1 MNAHSRQRT
10 SPLKRVERRGVQARG
25 LVRRQLL
32 LDAARRLLR
41 RSDLNG
47 INVADIAAEAR
58 MAKSSAYHFYA
69 DAQAL
74 FAELAVQMDGELLA
88 AMDQPVSRQEY
99 WKDIFDVMFE
109 RGIDALEADLAM
121 TKLLLGPQTSF
132 EIKRS
137 DRMHDHVLARAIIAE
152 IRKQFLLPDLLELET
167 LFYRAIE
174 ILDLLL
180 SLSVQ
185 EEGVITGEA
194 RREAHR
200 ASHAYLAM
208 YIPQILQRTDAA
220 QRR

>member
-1 MNAHSRQRT
+1 MSAHSRQR
-10 SPLKRVERRGVQARG
+10 SAPLKGVERRAVQARG

-41 RSDLNG
+41 RVDLSDV
-47 INVADIAAEAR
+47 NVADIAAEAR

-69 DAQAL
+69 DAHAL
-74 FAELAVQMDGELLA
+74 FAELAIQMDGELLA
-88 AMDQPVSRQEY
+88 AMDQPVPRQEY

-152 IRKQFLLPDLLELET
+152 IQKQFLLPELSALDT

-208 YIPQILQRTDAA
+208 YIPQILQTTDAA

>member
-1 MNAHSRQRT
+1 MIVHARQR
-10 SPLKRVERRGVQARG
+10 LAAVKGVERRSVQARG
-25 LVRRQLL
+25 LKRRQLL

-41 RSDLNG
+41 CADLGG

-69 DAQAL
+69 DAHAL
-74 FAELAVQMDGELLA
+74 FAELAVQMDGELLS
-88 AMDQPVSRQEY
+88 AMDQPVGHQEY

-109 RGIDALEADLAM
+109 RGIDTLEADPAM

-152 IRKQFLLPDLLELET
+152 IRKQFVLPELSALET
-167 LFYRAIE
+167 VFYRAIE

-208 YIPQILQRTDAA
+208 YIPQILQRVGAA
-220 QRR
+220 